1 MANFDP
7 AAATAAHLSA
17 MSPAA
22 LAKAVDYTH
31 QQHWL
36 LLGATLVSIVV
47 AWIILKTGVMRRLQ
61 ASLEAG
67 KPRPILTSLIL
78 PFVYLVIASVLS
90 LPWVAYA
97 DWWFEKSFAMTSQSF
112 VGWFDEHMIKTA
124 IGWVT
129 GAIFFWAVYAVIRRA
144 RRTWWLWGGVVVA
157 LFAGAFLI
165 LEPIFIEPIF
175 NKYTP
180 APPGPM
186 REAVVAMAKA
196 NHVPSDKIYIYNG
209 SKQSNRYTANVSGL
223 FGAARVAMSDTMTA
237 KGADIAEVRGVLGH
251 EMGHY
256 VHQHGLIL
264 MAALGVMA
272 AALFWVI
279 GALFPLFAGLLGA
292 KGVTGIADPAGF
304 PVLMATFAVAHLL
317 FTPIQNSLTRFTEAD
332 ADAFSMVASHEPDG
346 LSKAL
351 VKTADY
357 RAPSPS
363 QLEEFVFYDHPSVSH
378 RVRAA
383 MDWKAANLALAEK
396 TAADDAA
403 LEAQVKAAAAAAPAP
418 AAKASATKK
427 APDKP

>member
-17 MSPAA
+17 MSPDA
-22 LAKAVDYTH
+22 LAKAVAYTH

-36 LLGATLVSIVV
+36 LLGGTLVSVLV
-47 AWIILKTGVMRRLQ
+47 AWIILKTGVLRRLQ
-61 ASLEAG
+61 ASLERG
-67 KPRPILTSLIL
+67 QPRPILTSLIL
-78 PFVYLVIASVLS
+78 PFVYLVMASILT
-90 LPWVAYA
+90 LPWAAYA
-97 DWWFEKSFAMTSQSF
+97 NWYVEKSFGLTSQPLA
-112 VGWFDEHMIKTA
+112 GWFSERTVMVAMSWVALSLFYWA
-124 IGWVT
+124 I
-129 GAIFFWAVYAVIRRA
+129 YALIRRA

-157 LFAGAFLI
+157 LFTGLYFVVAPAY
-165 LEPIFIEPIF
+165 IEPIF

-186 REAVVAMAKA
+186 RDAVVSMAKA

-209 SKQSNRYTANVSGL
+209 SKQSNRYTANVSGM
-223 FGAARVAMSDTMTA
+223 FGTARVAMSDTMTA

-256 VHQHGLIL
+256 VHQHGLIE
-264 MAALGVMA
+264 MAAFGLLSA
-272 AALFWVI
+272 ASFWLI

-292 KGVTGIADPAGF
+292 RGVTGLADPAGF
-304 PVLMATFAVAHLL
+304 PVLMATFAIVQLL
-317 FTPIQNSLTRFTEAD
+317 TTPIANTVTRYTEAD
-332 ADAFSMVASHEPDG
+332 ADAFAMVASHEPDG

-351 VKTADY
+351 VKTAEY
-357 RAPSPS
+357 RAPNPS
-363 QLEEFVFYDHPSVSH
+363 RLEEVLFYDHPSVSH

-403 LEAQVKAAAAAAPAP
+403 LEALVRGAGSAAAPAP
-418 AAKASATKK
+418 AAI
-427 APDKP
+427 APAKTPAKP